1 MNITESELSAQYQRA
16 KSTWPFI
23 HQTELA
29 RGLPRMLLFAIG
41 SRETN
46 LTNEVGDFDA
56 QGHGHG
62 HGVWQL
68 DDRSHTPPGGFAAFD
83 GNVPLQCSI
92 AADMLHD
99 LLAIEAGNVER
110 AANRYNS
117 GQPETA
123 GTTGH
128 DYGPDV
134 VERMQVLRQLFD
146 DGQGPVPAWFTRDL
160 GIASPF
166 MQGSDVGVVQKK
178 TGANPDGVFGPVT
191 REHVVNFQSHH
202 GLTADGVVGA
212 LTARVLGP

>member
-16 KSTWPFI
+16 KSKWPFI

-29 RGLPRMLLFAIG
+29 SGLPRMLLFAVG

-46 LTNEVGDFDA
+46 LTNEVGDS
-56 QGHGHG
+56 GHG

-68 DDRSHTPPGGFAAFD
+68 DDRSHMPPGGFAQFD
-83 GNVPLQCSI
+83 GNVPLQCSM

-99 LLAIEAGNVER
+99 LLAREAGNVER
-110 AANRYNS
+110 AANRYNC

-134 VERMQVLRQLFD
+134 VERMQALRRLFVND
-146 DGQGPVPAWFTRDL
+146 DGQGPFGLVYP
-160 GIASPF
+160 
-166 MQGSDVGVVQKK
+166 GSGHRVALHARQRRGR
-178 TGANPDGVFGPVT
+178 GPEED
-191 REHVVNFQSHH
+191 R
-202 GLTADGVVGA
+202 
-212 LTARVLGP
+212 RRP